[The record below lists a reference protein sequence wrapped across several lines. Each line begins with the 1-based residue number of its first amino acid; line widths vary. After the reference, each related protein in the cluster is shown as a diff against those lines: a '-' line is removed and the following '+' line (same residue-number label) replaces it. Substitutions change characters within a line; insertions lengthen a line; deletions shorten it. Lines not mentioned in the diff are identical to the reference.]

1 MEVGRGHLG
10 DGRAGVCPAC
20 LLITSC
26 YPSGR
31 ETPQAALTLSA
42 PQLYP
47 QGASGQHPPRQAAG
61 SVHLACGPLQG
72 RLIPWHKLESPPLPT
87 HTLCCRLGQAAWPL
101 QVGFLLCPAGRTTEL
116 DTLRCDDSEHQV
128 CVTCRAGDRAW
139 CSLMGLMVPP
149 GPLRPTWVL
158 SPARSTFPLC
168 PRRCSESEF
177 EGSHCRHPSA
187 RPATLLCFLW
197 VLHLF
202 AGSHQA
208 SALQGLG
215 AQ

>member
-1 MEVGRGHLG
+1 MSSHHLLLPLWEG
-10 DGRAGVCPAC
+10 NSSGCLDLVCPSAVSPGS
-20 LLITSC
+20 LRTASS
-26 YPSGR
+26 PSFCKL
-31 ETPQAALTLSA
+31 QAD
-42 PQLYP
+42 
-47 QGASGQHPPRQAAG
+47 G
-61 SVHLACGPLQG
+61 SVRLACRPLQG
-72 RLIPWHKLESPPLPT
+72 WLIPRQKLESPPLPT

-139 CSLMGLMVPP
+139 CRLMGLMVPP

>member
-87 HTLCCRLGQAAWPL
+87 HTPSAAAW
-101 QVGFLLCPAGRTTEL
+101 GKR
-116 DTLRCDDSEHQV
+116 
-128 CVTCRAGDRAW
+128 
-139 CSLMGLMVPP
+139 P
-149 GPLRPTWVL
+149 GPSKSVSFFVQQGEQRN
-158 SPARSTFPLC
+158 STPC
-168 PRRCSESEF
+168 VVMIQSIKC
-177 EGSHCRHPSA
+177 
-187 RPATLLCFLW
+187 
-197 VLHLF
+197 V
-202 AGSHQA
+202 
-208 SALQGLG
+208 
-215 AQ
+215 

>member
-1 MEVGRGHLG
+1 MSSHHLLLPLWEG
-10 DGRAGVCPAC
+10 NSSGCLDLVCPSAVSPGS
-20 LLITSC
+20 LRAASS
-26 YPSGR
+26 PSGSWVCPLGLR
-31 ETPQAALTLSA
+31 ASPGAAHS
-42 PQLYP
+42 
-47 QGASGQHPPRQAAG
+47 
-61 SVHLACGPLQG
+61 LAQVG
-72 RLIPWHKLESPPLPT
+72 IPSPPNT

-187 RPATLLCFLW
+187 RPAALLCFLW